1 MEPSL
6 NALGIYGISLLGM
19 AQVGL
24 AAWIKE
30 NLLKGKRFWS
40 IGISQN
46 I

>member
-1 MEPSL
+1 
-6 NALGIYGISLLGM
+6 M